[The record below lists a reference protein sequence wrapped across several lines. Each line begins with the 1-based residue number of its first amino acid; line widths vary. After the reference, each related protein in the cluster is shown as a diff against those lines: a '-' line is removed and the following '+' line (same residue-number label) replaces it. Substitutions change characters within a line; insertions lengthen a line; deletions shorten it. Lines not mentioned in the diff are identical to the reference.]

1 VAQPNL
7 RIDVRGIDALQK
19 ALEQASKKSVPY
31 AARETLNTLAF
42 EGRKI
47 WQGEMRQALTLR
59 NQFTERR
66 ALVERATGSKLK
78 SMESALG
85 HTETYVEQLEHGK
98 SVKANKQYRPIPT
111 EHAAGQAKG
120 SLAGG
125 RKRAVRKGNIITKLG
140 SLRAKVG
147 NAKGRKARNARA
159 VEQAIKSG
167 KRLALLHL
175 DKRQGIYRVM
185 GSKRKPTIR
194 KLYDLTKRVTPKPK
208 IPTLQRT
215 LDKVLP
221 LGPAIAL
228 DALEKQFA
236 RLN

>member
-1 VAQPNL
+1 VAKPSL
-7 RIDVRGIDALQK
+7 RIELKGINELQQ
-19 ALEQASKKSVPY
+19 ALEKASKKAVAY

-42 EGRKI
+42 KGREI

-59 NQFTERR
+59 NPFTERR
-66 ALVERATGSKLK
+66 ALVERAQGFQIKT
-78 SMESALG
+78 MEARLG
-85 HTETYVEQLEHGK
+85 HTEQYMEQLEHGK
-98 SVKANKQYRPIPT
+98 SVRANEQFRPIPT

-125 RKRAVRKGNIITKLG
+125 RKRAVRPKNVITKLG
-140 SLRAKVG
+140 NLKAKVG

-159 VEQAIKSG
+159 VQQAIRSG

-185 GSKRKPTIR
+185 GGKKNPTIR

-228 DALEKQFA
+228 EALEKQFA
-236 RLN
+236 RL